1 MLKRVLPFI
10 LTLITGTVLGG
21 MTNHSSLPAD
31 NTAPPSHARRYC
43 QIASSD
49 RTWLVIHSQPTV
61 YYTEAARRNN
71 VTGVVRVR
79 VLLDSR
85 GEVQVAEPIERL
97 PYGLT
102 EEAVEAAKRI
112 QFTPATENGRP
123 ISVWLEI
130 VHEFTG
136 HGGVFS
142 YVDDSIYEKD

>member
-10 LTLITGTVLGG
+10 LTLIIGTVLGG
-21 MTNHSSLPAD
+21 LTHHPSLPAD
-31 NTAPPSHARRYC
+31 NTAPVSRSRKHCRIPSA
-43 QIASSD
+43 D
-49 RTWLVIHSQPTV
+49 RTWLIINSQPTV

-79 VLLDSR
+79 VLLDSK
-85 GEVQVAEPIERL
+85 GVVQVAEPIERL

-102 EEAVEAAKRI
+102 EEAVAAAKRI

-136 HGGVFS
+136 QGGVFS
-142 YVDDSIYEKD
+142 YIDDGIYEKD